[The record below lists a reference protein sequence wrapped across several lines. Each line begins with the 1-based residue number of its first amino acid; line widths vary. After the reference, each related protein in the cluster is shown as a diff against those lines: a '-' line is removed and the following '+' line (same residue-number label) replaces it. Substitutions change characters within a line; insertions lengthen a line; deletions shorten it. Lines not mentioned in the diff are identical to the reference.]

1 MTRGDASLKGKIK
14 AMAKKSNLKPQELLQ
29 MYLFEH
35 LLMRLEKSD
44 YAETFVLKGGLLIS
58 SMTGIAQR
66 TAMDMDATVVGM
78 DMDEGTVSA
87 AISSICSVA
96 VGDGMEYS
104 FERVEPIRAD
114 DEYANWRAHLRVGY
128 GKIDA
133 PIKVDITTGDEI
145 VPGLIE
151 YRYPLM
157 FEEGSVRVLSYPLE
171 TVLAEK
177 LETVVSRGIANTR
190 GRDFYDIHALMRLKS
205 KDIDRRSL
213 HKAIA
218 ATASRRGS
226 VGRMADYA
234 AVLEEVRESSIMQGI
249 WASYVAGSPYATG
262 LDFEDVVDSALE
274 LARLAELGGLEQEKR
289 NQRANLPR
297 GAKCPR

>member
-66 TAMDMDATVVGM
+66 TTMDMDATVVGM

-87 AISSICSVA
+87 AICSVA

-205 KDIDRRSL
+205 KGIDRRSL
-213 HKAIA
+213 HEAIA

-234 AVLEEVRESSIMQGI
+234 VVLEEVRESSIMQGI